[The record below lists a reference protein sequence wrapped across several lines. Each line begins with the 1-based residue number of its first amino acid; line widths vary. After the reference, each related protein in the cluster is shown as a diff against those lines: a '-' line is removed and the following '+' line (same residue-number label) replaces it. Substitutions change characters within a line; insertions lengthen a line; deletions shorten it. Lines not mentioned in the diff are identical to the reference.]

1 MSGVISEVFVEFCES
16 YSHLDS
22 LLSQVPPTQKSK
34 VARVLG
40 TFLRRPLT
48 HAKHF
53 KINVAA
59 TPEEFWSLGFLK
71 LKKSKAVHELMD
83 AMWEHHTTLI
93 TDGGVVDFP
102 PAMIARFTSEWG
114 EATAA
119 QMGRLLSQDPLTTIR
134 FHRKAFQE
142 NGELLPE
149 LQAWLKTEA
158 LPKSRVGRV
167 SPVARIFKGFAR
179 VQQNEYFKAGLFEIQ
194 DEGSQAMSRYALDP
208 DSILPFLSEAPQTQK
223 ISVDTREWNKNLP
236 ALTLIDACSG
246 AGGKTLAL
254 ADFMNGKGRI
264 YAYDIYQNKVR
275 SLKERMERAG
285 ERNVQAVH
293 LPAGDTAPL
302 EKFKNTADIVLID
315 APCSGL
321 GVMRRNPD
329 IKWNRKPSSVKEV
342 EAEISIEALQ
352 EKVIASYS
360 PLVKIGGRLVFGVCT
375 FSKSESVDQVKS
387 FLGANPNFE
396 MESSGFLGPFDTDG
410 FYMASLKRRE

>member
-1 MSGVISEVFVEFCES
+1 MSGVISEVFAEFCES

-22 LLSQVPPTQKSK
+22 LLSQVPPSQKSK

-40 TFLRRPLT
+40 AFLRRPLT
-48 HAKHF
+48 HAAHF

-71 LKKSKAVHELMD
+71 LKKSKPVHELLSK
-83 AMWEHHTTLI
+83 MWEHHTTLL

-102 PAMIARFTSEWG
+102 PALIARFTAEWG
-114 EATAA
+114 TETAT
-119 QMGRLLSQDPLTTIR
+119 QMARLLSQDPLTTIR
-134 FHRKAFQE
+134 FHRRAFQE
-142 NGELLPE
+142 NGELIPE
-149 LQAWLKTEA
+149 LEAWLKSEE

-179 VQQNEYFKAGLFEIQ
+179 VQQNDHFKAGLFEIQ

-208 DSILPFLSEAPQTQK
+208 DVILPFLSETPQTKK
-223 ISVDTREWNKNLP
+223 IAGLASVWNKNLP
-236 ALTLIDACSG
+236 PLTVIDACSG

-254 ADFMNGKGRI
+254 ADFMGGKGRI
-264 YAYDIYQNKVR
+264 YAYDIYQSKVR

-321 GVMRRNPD
+321 GVLRRNPD

-342 EAEISIEALQ
+342 EAELSIEALQ
-352 EKVIASYS
+352 QNVIASYV
-360 PLVKIGGRLVFGVCT
+360 PLVKPGGRLIFGVCT
-375 FSKSESVDQVKS
+375 YSKSESVDQVQT
-387 FLGANPNFE
+387 FLASHENFQL
-396 MESSGFLGPFDTDG
+396 ESSGFLGPFDTDG